1 MALSVRS
8 SCWVF
13 VGRTANLDHSTGEA
27 AEGTLAVAVIHP
39 RKAARDTKTIPASDL
54 GKLGPMNAKLDPH
67 RRWVAVMKEDGL
79 FTVEAA
85 P

>member
-1 MALSVRS
+1 MALSVVHPAGYS
-8 SCWVF
+8 S
-13 VGRTANLDHSTGEA
+13 VGQRTLIIAPEKA
-27 AEGTLAVAVIHP
+27 AEGTIAVVVIHP